1 MNRPSLK
8 TKEEILAE
16 IAKLGKTL
24 ARDANPQTYS
34 LERAY
39 QAKSFEP
46 KLNILRSAYHVIKY
60 DEMDAAEALIKCRTT
75 FRTGI
80 ELNFLNRIIDQIKA
94 AKI

>member
-46 KLNILRSAYHVIKY
+46 KLNVLRKAYAAINKGGN
-60 DEMDAAEALIKCRTT
+60 AAEELIHCRTI

-80 ELNFLNRIIDQIKA
+80 ELNFLNRIIDQIEA
-94 AKI
+94 A